1 MSAPNQLLKDYAAET
16 PDPVR
21 SLNNLDAFATANPE
35 HVNAFTHKEL
45 QGAASLFAYTQFLAA
60 YALNNPDIFLRSL
73 KEADS
78 PTDKL
83 SLKDELAPN
92 DIEKDSYGAY
102 LRNFKKRHLL
112 KISLRFASG
121 TADIKESMSA
131 LSLLADVISEAA
143 LRRTV
148 MDLNN
153 IYGDPQSDK
162 LSVIA
167 LGKLGAS
174 ELNYSSDIDLMFV
187 YECPQGQTSGVVS
200 PNGLRI
206 NRITNHEFFC
216 KTAESVSRL
225 LSENTADGFV
235 YRVDLRLR
243 PQGSKGELS
252 LPLSG
257 YEQYYE
263 SWGREW
269 ERLALIRA
277 RLVAGN
283 EGLGRDFLDMIAPFV
298 FRKYIDTRSIGEIKQ
313 LKKKIDSTFNRYDIK
328 KGYGGIR
335 EIEFFAQAL
344 QLVYGGQEPLL
355 RERGLVMALHRLS
368 QKNLIGCDDFS
379 VLSEHYLYLR
389 RLEQC
394 LQMNNDI
401 QTHTLSTE
409 PGALE
414 GTARKM
420 GAADSTVFMAD
431 LHQRRTDVN
440 RIYNSLFEVSNDQG
454 GQTLLDTYDEDA
466 LKVELEER
474 RVKNPGKVLYYLRKI
489 KESMNSFQTLTMRR
503 LQGAI
508 IPEFAEL
515 ALNSSDPEMALCNL
529 QRFTEV
535 VSTSG
540 SVSYLGLFGANRG
553 LIGAL
558 TGVFS
563 KSPFLSSILMG
574 DIGYIDMLAGGTPI
588 RKTLRA
594 MVDESMAVLKIR
606 NSQSEALA
614 RFRKMEELRLGMLYL
629 DKRIGII
636 NLMKGLAKVAE
647 SIVMAAVD
655 GGKDV
660 YVAAFGKLGGREI
673 TINSDLDIIFIG
685 ENGAASSEAAQ
696 RALRLLSSYTKEGYT
711 YKVDTRLRTDGSK
724 GMLVNTLDGIR
735 DYYLHHARI
744 WEVQAL
750 LKARPI
756 AAALPI
762 RQGFMEMRNAVFL
775 QRGRHI
781 TAEDIITMRG
791 RIMKERLTPYSAPDI
806 KLSPGGVED
815 IEFLVQFKQLKHAAS
830 HPAILV
836 QNTASA
842 LHRLIKSGII
852 GQIDGKK
859 LLNDYMFYRGI
870 ETLMRLRGEKTITP
884 GSDIFETIAADFR
897 DKGYFKTHLEQFMQE
912 TASTIA
918 QLLR

>member
-1 MSAPNQLLKDYAAET
+1 
-16 PDPVR
+16 
-21 SLNNLDAFATANPE
+21 FATANPE
-35 HVNAFTHKEL
+35 HFNALTHKEL

-60 YALNNPDIFLRSL
+60 YATNNPDIFLQSL

-78 PTDKL
+78 PMDK
-83 SLKDELAPN
+83 SFLKDELASN

-131 LSLLADVISEAA
+131 LSLLADVIAEVA
-143 LRRTV
+143 LRHTV

-162 LSVIA
+162 LAVIA

-216 KTAESVSRL
+216 KTAESISRL

-379 VLSEHYLYLR
+379 ALSEHYLYLR

-440 RIYNSLFEVSNDQG
+440 RIYNSLFEVSKEQG

-474 RVKNPGKVLYYLRKI
+474 NIKNPGKVLYYLRKI

-508 IPEFAEL
+508 IPEFAES
-515 ALNSSDPEMALCNL
+515 AFNSSDPEMALCNL

-540 SVSYLGLFGANRG
+540 SVSYLELFGANKG

-563 KSPFLSSILMG
+563 KSSFLSSILMG
-574 DIGYIDMLAGGTPI
+574 NIGYIDMLAGGTPI

-606 NSQSEALA
+606 SSQSEALA

-647 SIVMAAVD
+647 SIIMAALD

-660 YVAAFGKLGGREI
+660 YVVVFGKLGGREI
-673 TINSDLDIIFIG
+673 TINSDIDIIFIG
-685 ENGAASSEAAQ
+685 ENGAASAEAAQ
-696 RALRLLSSYTKEGYT
+696 RVLRLLSSYTKEGYT
-711 YKVDTRLRTDGSK
+711 YKVDTRLRIDGSK

-735 DYYLHHARI
+735 DYYLNHARI

-756 AAALPI
+756 AASGPI
-762 RQGFMEMRNAVFL
+762 RRSFMEMRNEVFL

-791 RIMKERLTPYSAPDI
+791 RIMKERLTPSNEPDI

-815 IEFLVQFKQLKHAAS
+815 IEFLVQFKQLKYAAS

-842 LHRLIKSGII
+842 LHRLMKSGII
-852 GQIDGKK
+852 GQMDGNK
-859 LLNDYMFYRGI
+859 LLNDYMLYRGI
-870 ETLMRLRGEKTITP
+870 ETLMRLRGEKTISP
-884 GSDIFETIAADFR
+884 DSNIFETIAADFR
-897 DKGYFKTHLEQFMQE
+897 DKRYFKTHLERSMRE

-918 QLLR
+918 RLLRQTPFAETDTG

>member
-1 MSAPNQLLKDYAAET
+1 MSAPNKTLKGYASET

-21 SLNNLDAFATANPE
+21 SLNNLDAFSTANPA
-35 HVNAFTHKEL
+35 HFNALTHKEL
-45 QGAASLFAYTQFLAA
+45 QGAASLFSYTQFLAA
-60 YALNNPDIFLRSL
+60 YAINNPDVFLEIL
-73 KEADS
+73 KDADS
-78 PTDKL
+78 PIDK
-83 SLKDELAPN
+83 SFLKMNLLPMPFEKELY
-92 DIEKDSYGAY
+92 STY

-112 KISLRFASG
+112 NISLRFARG
-121 TADIKESMSA
+121 TADIKESMSE
-131 LSLLADVISEAA
+131 LSLLADVITDAA

-148 MDLNN
+148 ADLSSM
-153 IYGDPQSDK
+153 YGDPQSDK

-174 ELNYSSDIDLMFV
+174 ELNYSSDIDLIFV
-187 YECPQGQTSGVVS
+187 YECPEGQTSGVVS

-216 KTAESVSRL
+216 KTAESMSRL

-277 RLVAGN
+277 RLIAGN
-283 EGLGRDFLDMIAPFV
+283 EGLGRDFLDMIRPFV
-298 FRKYIDTRSIGEIKQ
+298 FRKYIDTRSIGEIKE
-313 LKKKIDSTFNRYDIK
+313 LKKRIDSTFNKYDIK

-355 RERGLVMALHRLS
+355 RERGLVLALHRLS

-394 LQMNNDI
+394 LQMVNDV

-409 PGALE
+409 QGALQC
-414 GTARKM
+414 TARKM
-420 GAADSTVFMAD
+420 GAADSEAFMAG
-431 LHQRRTDVN
+431 LHRRRTEVN
-440 RIYNSLFEVSNDQG
+440 RIYNSLFEFSKEKRG
-454 GQTLLDTYDEDA
+454 ESLPDTYNEDTITA
-466 LKVELEER
+466 ELEER
-474 RVKNPGKVLYYLRKI
+474 RVNNPGKVLYYLRKI
-489 KESMNSFQTLTMRR
+489 KESANSFQTLRMRR

-508 IPEFAEL
+508 IPEFTAL
-515 ALNSSDPEMALCNL
+515 ALGSSDPEMALCNL
-529 QRFTEV
+529 HRFTEIV
-535 VSTSG
+535 FPSAG
-540 SVSYLGLFGANRG
+540 SVSYLELFSANRG

-558 TGVFS
+558 AGVFS
-563 KSPFLSSILMG
+563 KSPYLSSILMG
-574 DIGYIDMLAGGTPI
+574 NIRYIDMLAGGTPI

-594 MVDESMAVLKIR
+594 MIDESMAALMTKD
-606 NSQSEALA
+606 SQSEALA
-614 RFRKMEELRLGMLYL
+614 RFRKMEELRMGMLYI

-636 NLMKGLAKVAE
+636 NLMKGLSKTAE
-647 SIVMAAVD
+647 AVLMAALN

-660 YVAAFGKLGGREI
+660 YIAVFGKLGGREM

-685 ENGAASSEAAQ
+685 ENGAAASEAAE

-711 YKVDTRLRTDGSK
+711 YKVDTRLRADGSK

-735 DYYLHHARI
+735 DYYLNHARM

-750 LKARPI
+750 LKGRPI
-756 AAALPI
+756 AADGPA
-762 RQGFMEMRNAVFL
+762 RRRFMEMRNAVFL
-775 QRGRHI
+775 QRGQYI

-791 RIMKERLTPYSAPDI
+791 RIMKERLTLSNAPDI

-815 IEFLVQFKQLKHAAS
+815 IEFLVQFKQLKHARND
-830 HPAILV
+830 PRILV
-836 QNTASA
+836 QNTAAA

-852 GQIDGKK
+852 GQTDGER

-870 ETLMRLRGEKTITP
+870 ETLIRLRGEKTITP
-884 GSDIFETIAADFR
+884 
-897 DKGYFKTHLEQFMQE
+897 DKDKTYLKTHLEQSMQE

-918 QLLR
+918 RLMR